1 MNKCPNSPS
10 CIEDASSSKNME
22 LCIQGRGGLG
32 QTMSCM
38 RKIQRKQRLASEASV
53 PDQNIYI
60 LLPTIAGTL
69 VEGVEAVPLDGE
81 LAQLAK

>member
-1 MNKCPNSPS
+1 
-10 CIEDASSSKNME
+10 
-22 LCIQGRGGLG
+22 
-32 QTMSCM
+32 MSCM